1 MYCDI
6 LSLFPEVF
14 EPYINSSIMGRAQEK
29 GLLELKLYNLRKFST
44 GKHLQVDD
52 APYGGGPGMVL
63 KPEPI
68 FRAVAE
74 ISKGRKNKRVILTT
88 PQGRPFNQQLAREL
102 AREEYLLFI
111 CGRYEGVDER
121 VAEELVTDEI
131 SIGDYVLTG
140 GELPTL
146 IILDAIT
153 RLIPGVL
160 GDDESALEDSFMQAL
175 LDYPHYTRP
184 AKYQGLDVPD
194 VLLSGDHEQIRRW
207 RRYQALKRTYLRRP
221 ELLECLKLSSEDKEL
236 LKKMGILIK
245 GE

>member
-1 MYCDI
+1 MRCDI

-14 EPYINSSIMGRAQEK
+14 EPYVNSSIMGRAQKK
-29 GLLELKLYNLRKFST
+29 GLLKLKLYNLRQFST

-52 APYGGGPGMVL
+52 VPYGGGPGMVL

-68 FRAVAE
+68 FRAITK
-74 ISKGRKNKRVILTT
+74 ISGGGKAKRVILTT
-88 PQGRPFNQQLAREL
+88 PQGKPFNQQLAREL
-102 AREEYLLFI
+102 AREEGLLII

-121 VAEELVTDEI
+121 VAEELITDEV
-131 SIGDYVLTG
+131 SVGDYVLSG
-140 GELPTL
+140 GELPAL
-146 IILDAIT
+146 IILDAVT

-160 GDDESALEDSFMQAL
+160 GDDESAAEDSFMQTL

-184 AKYQGLDVPD
+184 AEYQGLAVPE
-194 VLLSGDHEQIRRW
+194 VLLSGNHGQIRRW

-221 ELLECLKLSSEDKEL
+221 ELLEGLEVSAEDKEL
-236 LKKMGILIK
+236 LEKIK

>member
-29 GLLELKLYNLRKFST
+29 GLLKLKLYNLRQFSA

-68 FRAVAE
+68 FRAVEE
-74 ISKGRKNKRVILTT
+74 ISKGRKTKRVILTT
-88 PQGRPFNQQLAREL
+88 PQGQPFNQQLAREL

-121 VAEELVTDEI
+121 VAKELVTDEI
-131 SIGDYVLTG
+131 SIGDYVLAG
-140 GELPTL
+140 GELPAL

-160 GDDESALEDSFMQAL
+160 GDDESALRDSFMQAL

-184 AKYQGLDVPD
+184 AEYQGLAVPE

-221 ELLECLKLSSEDKEL
+221 ELLERLKLSPEDKEL
-236 LKKMGILIK
+236 LKKMGILK
-245 GE
+245 N